1 MGSIRQHGDV
11 KCLGDRRRLWT
22 AAAHQAVSGELVM
35 VSGEVVMVSGGLVMV
50 SGGLVMVSGGHGEW
64 WSW

>member
-11 KCLGDRRRLWT
+11 KCLGDWRRLWT

-35 VSGEVVMVSGGLVMV
+35 VSGE
-50 SGGLVMVSGGHGEW
+50 LVMVSGGHGEW
-64 WSW
+64 WAGHGEWWSW

>member
-11 KCLGDRRRLWT
+11 KCLGDWRRLWT
-22 AAAHQAVSGELVM
+22 AAAHQAVSGEL
-35 VSGEVVMVSGGLVMV
+35 VMVSGGLVMV

-64 WSW
+64 WAGHGEW